1 MRPLRLSFALT
12 IASALTVAGTA
23 AQAHPKL
30 VSATP
35 AANATVAR
43 TAKIELH
50 FSEALVSQFSGVD
63 LVMTDM
69 PGMKMNSPM
78 KMNGVAVAV
87 GPDGK
92 TLVATLKTPLPAGS
106 YKLDWH
112 AVSADTHRINGSYT
126 FQVK

>member
-1 MRPLRLSFALT
+1 MRFAP
-12 IASALTVAGTA
+12 IVAAVLLVAPVA
-23 AQAHPKL
+23 AYAHPKL

-35 AANATVAR
+35 APNSVAAP
-43 TAKIELH
+43 TAELKLV
-50 FSEALVSQFSGVD
+50 FSESLVAQFSGAD

-78 KMNGVAVAV
+78 KMDGVAVTV

-92 TLVATLKTPLPAGS
+92 TLVAALKRPLPAGT

-112 AVSADTHRINGSYT
+112 AVSADTHRVNGSYT